1 MRLTTTDRL
10 EQVTQKVAAANRT
23 RLARELG
30 LDRSY
35 VSQVLAGRRM
45 PGLDVA
51 AGIAKEVGVSIDAL
65 HGWLVVRASV
75 AVN

>member
-1 MRLTTTDRL
+1 MFIMRVTPA
-10 EQVTQKVAAANRT
+10 QVEQKVAQVNRT
-23 RLARELG
+23 RLAKELG

-51 AGIAKEVGVSIDAL
+51 AGIARGMGVSIDAL
-65 HGWLVVRASV
+65 HGWLTRGSSM
-75 AVN
+75 VN